1 VTLST
6 EINKITTLLVVL
18 LLMNINAFT
27 QAKMDSEN
35 SQPKKTESKIIEKNP
50 IKMTIL
56 YDNYVFTEG
65 TKNAW
70 GFSCFIEGTEKNILF
85 DTGGE
90 NKILMFNI
98 DKLNINTES
107 VETIVISHNHWDHT
121 GGLFT
126 FLEKKTGIPVYLPFS
141 FPAEFISQFRELG
154 VKKCGATHCTGDKQI
169 NLFKEEY
176 GNDYIEMGTG
186 RVLEF

>member
-1 VTLST
+1 MKI
-6 EINKITTLLVVL
+6 INKITTLLIAL
-18 LLMNINAFT
+18 LLMNINVFT
-27 QAKMDSEN
+27 QPKTYSEN

-50 IKMTIL
+50 IKMTVL

-70 GFSCFIEGTEKNILF
+70 GFSCYIEGTEKNILF

-90 NKILMFNI
+90 DEILMFNI

-126 FLEKKTGIPVYLPFS
+126 FLERKTGIPVYLPFS
-141 FPAEFISQFRELG
+141 FPEEFIDKVKDAGASVILINEPAEICKG
-154 VKKCGATHCTGDKQI
+154 VYSTG
-169 NLFKEEY
+169 
-176 GNDYIEMGTG
+176 EM
-186 RVLEF
+186 L